1 MDTKNYNFGYM
12 FEKVAKNT
20 PIQPIMKTLQQ
31 MQKKIHFWVY
41 VQKSWK
47 KRSSTTH
54 K

>member
-31 MQKKIHFWVY
+31 MQKKNPFSGVCAKELEKA
-41 VQKSWK
+41 V
-47 KRSSTTH
+47 
-54 K
+54 